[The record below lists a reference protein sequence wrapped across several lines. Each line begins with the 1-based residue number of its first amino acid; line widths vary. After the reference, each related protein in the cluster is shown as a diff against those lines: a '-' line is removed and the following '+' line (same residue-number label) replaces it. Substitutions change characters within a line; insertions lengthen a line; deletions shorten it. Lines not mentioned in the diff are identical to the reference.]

1 MNRRQFLSMGGASLV
16 LTTLPATGTA
26 GSDATPAKATN
37 DSSAQV
43 SVVKTPPLTGGNR
56 FYLGNR
62 PPLLESPLIKL
73 PIGSIQPRG
82 WLRQQLLLMA
92 DGMTGRLADHSMFLH
107 PTSGWLT
114 FIKDREGWEEMPYW
128 LRGYGDLGYVLQS
141 EKIVR
146 EADRWLEASLNHQ
159 QEDGYFGP
167 PLNKEK
173 NDIWPNMLMVN
184 ALQSLYEWNGD
195 KRVLPFLL
203 KYFRFQ
209 SNLAREKLL
218 PGSWQKM
225 RGGDNLASIYWLYN
239 QTGAERLLELARV
252 VHERTEDWTSGVP
265 TTHGVN
271 IAQGFREPA
280 TYYQQTKDPKFLEAT
295 ERDYATV
302 FDEYGQVPG
311 GGFAADENYRPGKTG
326 AQQATETCTWVELMH
341 SFEMLLKI
349 TGSPLYADRC
359 EEVAF
364 NSLPAAQTADLKGL
378 HYLTAPNLVQCDA
391 AEDHSFQNLGYLL
404 PFSPRVVYRCCQH
417 NVAFG
422 WPYYAEHL
430 WMATPGNGLAA
441 ALYASS
447 AVEAKVGHGVR
458 VRIEEETDYP
468 FGENVVL
475 KLTTPEAVRFPLLLR
490 VPGWGEGATV
500 NLNGRKLSVEAEP
513 QSYIKVDR
521 TWKNGD
527 RLELRLPM
535 KVAVKTWKKQD
546 NAVSVYHGP
555 LAYSLKIGQR
565 SETIGGTDEW
575 PELALYPTTPWN
587 IGVLLDAANPATSF
601 RVVRKTGLA
610 KQPFD
615 LETAPIELHGKGR
628 VIPDWTPVNNTAGPV
643 PPSPAKSN
651 QPDQNIT
658 LIPMGCARLRVSVLP
673 TLG

>member
-1 MNRRQFLSMGGASLV
+1 MNRRQFLSVGGATLAA
-16 LTTLPATGTA
+16 TTLRARGTA
-26 GSDATPAKATN
+26 ESNAAPAKATT
-37 DSSAQV
+37 DFSAQV
-43 SVVKTPPLTGGNR
+43 SVVKTPPITGGNR

-62 PPLLESPLIKL
+62 APLLESPLIKL

-82 WLRQQLLLMA
+82 WLRQQLLRMA
-92 DGMTGRLADHSMFLH
+92 DGMTGRLADHSTFLH

-114 FIKDREGWEEMPYW
+114 FIKDREGWEELPYW
-128 LRGYGDLGYVLQS
+128 LRGYGDLGYVLKN

-146 EADRWLEASLNHQ
+146 EAQRWLDASREHQ

-173 NDIWPNMLMVN
+173 NDLWPNMLMVN
-184 ALQSLYEWNGD
+184 AFQSLYEWNGD
-195 KRVLPFLL
+195 KRILPFLL

-209 SNLAREKLL
+209 SNLPREKLL

-239 QTGAERLLELARV
+239 RTGAEWLLELARA
-252 VHERTEDWTSGVP
+252 VHERTDDWTSGVP
-265 TTHGVN
+265 TPHGVN
-271 IAQGFREPA
+271 IAQGFREPG
-280 TYYQQTKDPKFLEAT
+280 TYYQQAKDAQFLEAT

-349 TGSPLYADRC
+349 TGNPLYADRC
-359 EEVAF
+359 EDVAF
-364 NSLPAAQTADLKGL
+364 NSLPASQTADLKGL
-378 HYLTAPNLVQCDA
+378 HYLTAPNLAQCDA
-391 AEDHSFQNLGYLL
+391 GEDHAFQNVGYLL
-404 PFSPRVVYRCCQH
+404 PFSPRFAYRCCQH

-441 ALYASS
+441 ALYASC
-447 AVEAKVGHGVR
+447 AVEAKVGRGVQ
-458 VRIEEETDYP
+458 VGIEEETNYP
-468 FGENVVL
+468 FGETVTL
-475 KLTTPEAVRFPLLLR
+475 KLTTPEPVRFPLLLR
-490 VPGWGEGATV
+490 VPAWCEGATV
-500 NLNGRKLSVEAEP
+500 NLNGRKLSVEAAP
-513 QSYIKVDR
+513 QAYIQVDR

-527 RLELRLPM
+527 LLELHLPM

-565 SETIGGTDEW
+565 WEKIGGTDEW
-575 PELALYPTTPWN
+575 PELAVYPTTPWN
-587 IGVLLDAANPATSF
+587 IGVLLGADNPAASF

-628 VIPDWTPVNNTAGPV
+628 VIPDWTLVNNTVGPV
-643 PPSPAKSN
+643 PPSPAQSN
-651 QPDQNIT
+651 RPDQDIT
-658 LIPMGCARLRVSVLP
+658 LIPMGCARLRVSVFP
-673 TLG
+673 KIG